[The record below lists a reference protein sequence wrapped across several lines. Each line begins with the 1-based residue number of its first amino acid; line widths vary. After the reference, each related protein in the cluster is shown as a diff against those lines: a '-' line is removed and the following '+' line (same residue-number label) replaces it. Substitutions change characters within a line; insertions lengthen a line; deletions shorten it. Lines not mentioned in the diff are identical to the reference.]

1 MDQEKENVLSKI
13 QQSLCNNSPG
23 AAAKPAKSQLYSE
36 AFTLQQADSHERP
49 ERIRPFS

>member
-36 AFTLQQADSHERP
+36 AFTLQQADIHETGTHSP
-49 ERIRPFS
+49 IS